1 MQRAAE
7 ATKHFENIRP
17 DGNATNTAQRNGY
30 IEHLE
35 NLGLS
40 SSNTSLYDFIV
51 NSWAGSEERG
61 IIAAHNGHWAQGGG
75 HYFVLIHPKR
85 TAFGF
90 AKVRTQGGSFEYGYS
105 TAAAY
110 QTTTIDTTP
119 SETVTEWIYRAPTR
133 GEKPTGVKE
142 GAPSFDSF
150 GDFGSSSGGGIMGIL
165 AGLVSLISLLGFIAQ
180 FAVKFLPR
188 LPGWF
193 YTVSIASDWPC
204 PMPMHIVAKPRVP

>member
-1 MQRAAE
+1 MQRAVE
-7 ATKHFENIRP
+7 ATKHFEHIRP

-61 IIAAHNGHWAQGGG
+61 IIAAHNGHRAQGGG

-90 AKVRTQGGSFEYGYS
+90 
-105 TAAAY
+105 
-110 QTTTIDTTP
+110 
-119 SETVTEWIYRAPTR
+119 
-133 GEKPTGVKE
+133 
-142 GAPSFDSF
+142 DSF
-150 GDFGSSSGGGIMGIL
+150 GDFGSSNGGGIMGIL

-188 LPGWF
+188 LP
-193 YTVSIASDWPC
+193 
-204 PMPMHIVAKPRVP
+204 R

>member
-1 MQRAAE
+1 MNRVGLVAALT
-7 ATKHFENIRP
+7 ATKHFEHIRP

-61 IIAAHNGHWAQGGG
+61 IIAAHNGHRAQGGG

-90 AKVRTQGGSFEYGYS
+90 
-105 TAAAY
+105 
-110 QTTTIDTTP
+110 
-119 SETVTEWIYRAPTR
+119 
-133 GEKPTGVKE
+133 
-142 GAPSFDSF
+142 DSF
-150 GDFGSSSGGGIMGIL
+150 GDFGSSNGGGIMGIL

-188 LPGWF
+188 LP
-193 YTVSIASDWPC
+193 
-204 PMPMHIVAKPRVP
+204 H

>member
-1 MQRAAE
+1 MGHTRNRVGLVAALT
-7 ATKHFENIRP
+7 ATKHFEHIRP

-85 TAFGF
+85 TAFSF
-90 AKVRTQGGSFEYGYS
+90 AKVRTQGG
-105 TAAAY
+105 
-110 QTTTIDTTP
+110 
-119 SETVTEWIYRAPTR
+119 
-133 GEKPTGVKE
+133 
-142 GAPSFDSF
+142 SF
-150 GDFGSSSGGGIMGIL
+150 GDFGSSSGGGIIGIL

-188 LPGWF
+188 
-193 YTVSIASDWPC
+193 
-204 PMPMHIVAKPRVP
+204 

>member
-1 MQRAAE
+1 MNRVGLVAALT
-7 ATKHFENIRP
+7 ATALTLSTTQALAEPSPIT
-17 DGNATNTAQRNGY
+17 GIETNTAQRNGY

-61 IIAAHNGHWAQGGG
+61 IIAAHNGHRAQGGG

-90 AKVRTQGGSFEYGYS
+90 AKVRTQGGSF
-105 TAAAY
+105 
-110 QTTTIDTTP
+110 
-119 SETVTEWIYRAPTR
+119 
-133 GEKPTGVKE
+133 
-142 GAPSFDSF
+142 
-150 GDFGSSSGGGIMGIL
+150 GDFGSSNGGGIMGIL

-188 LPGWF
+188 LPRWF

>member
-1 MQRAAE
+1 MGHTRNRVGLVAALT
-7 ATKHFENIRP
+7 ATALTLSTTQALAESSPIT
-17 DGNATNTAQRNGY
+17 GIETNTSQRNGY

-90 AKVRTQGGSFEYGYS
+90 
-105 TAAAY
+105 
-110 QTTTIDTTP
+110 
-119 SETVTEWIYRAPTR
+119 
-133 GEKPTGVKE
+133 
-142 GAPSFDSF
+142 DSF
-150 GDFGSSSGGGIMGIL
+150 GDFGSSNGGGIMGIL
-165 AGLVSLISLLGFIAQ
+165 AGLVSLISLLGFIA
-180 FAVKFLPR
+180 
-188 LPGWF
+188 
-193 YTVSIASDWPC
+193 
-204 PMPMHIVAKPRVP
+204 

>member
-1 MQRAAE
+1 MNRAGLVAVLT
-7 ATKHFENIRP
+7 ATKHFEHIRP

-61 IIAAHNGHWAQGGG
+61 IIAAHNGHRAQGGG

-90 AKVRTQGGSFEYGYS
+90 
-105 TAAAY
+105 
-110 QTTTIDTTP
+110 
-119 SETVTEWIYRAPTR
+119 
-133 GEKPTGVKE
+133 
-142 GAPSFDSF
+142 DSF
-150 GDFGSSSGGGIMGIL
+150 GDFGSSSGGGIMGML

-188 LPGWF
+188 LP
-193 YTVSIASDWPC
+193 
-204 PMPMHIVAKPRVP
+204 R

>member
-1 MQRAAE
+1 MNRVGLVAALT
-7 ATKHFENIRP
+7 ATKHFEHIRP

-61 IIAAHNGHWAQGGG
+61 IIAAHNGHRAQGGG

-90 AKVRTQGGSFEYGYS
+90 
-105 TAAAY
+105 
-110 QTTTIDTTP
+110 
-119 SETVTEWIYRAPTR
+119 
-133 GEKPTGVKE
+133 
-142 GAPSFDSF
+142 DSF
-150 GDFGSSSGGGIMGIL
+150 GDFGSSNGGGIMGIL

-188 LPGWF
+188 LP
-193 YTVSIASDWPC
+193 
-204 PMPMHIVAKPRVP
+204 R

>member
-1 MQRAAE
+1 MQRAVE
-7 ATKHFENIRP
+7 ATKHFEHIRP

-51 NSWAGSEERG
+51 SSWAGSEERG
-61 IIAAHNGHWAQGGG
+61 IIAAHNGHRAQGGG

-90 AKVRTQGGSFEYGYS
+90 AKVRTQGGSFDYGYA
-105 TAAAY
+105 TAAENA
-110 QTTTIDTTP
+110 TTIDTTP
-119 SETVTEWIYRAPTR
+119 SETVTEWICVPTR

-142 GAPSFDSF
+142 GAPTFDSF
-150 GDFGSSSGGGIMGIL
+150 GDFGSSNGGGIMGIL

-188 LPGWF
+188 LP
-193 YTVSIASDWPC
+193 
-204 PMPMHIVAKPRVP
+204 R

>member
-1 MQRAAE
+1 MNRVGLVAALT
-7 ATKHFENIRP
+7 ATKHFEHIRP
-17 DGNATNTAQRNGY
+17 DGNATNTAHRNGY

-51 NSWAGSEERG
+51 NSWVGSEERG

-90 AKVRTQGGSFEYGYS
+90 
-105 TAAAY
+105 
-110 QTTTIDTTP
+110 
-119 SETVTEWIYRAPTR
+119 
-133 GEKPTGVKE
+133 
-142 GAPSFDSF
+142 DSF
-150 GDFGSSSGGGIMGIL
+150 GDFGSSNGGGIMGIL
-165 AGLVSLISLLGFIAQ
+165 AGLVSLISLLGFITQ

-188 LPGWF
+188 LP
-193 YTVSIASDWPC
+193 
-204 PMPMHIVAKPRVP
+204 R

>member
-1 MQRAAE
+1 MNRVGLVAALT
-7 ATKHFENIRP
+7 ATKHFEHIRP

-61 IIAAHNGHWAQGGG
+61 IIAAHNGHRAQGGG

-90 AKVRTQGGSFEYGYS
+90 
-105 TAAAY
+105 
-110 QTTTIDTTP
+110 
-119 SETVTEWIYRAPTR
+119 
-133 GEKPTGVKE
+133 
-142 GAPSFDSF
+142 DSF
-150 GDFGSSSGGGIMGIL
+150 GDFGSSNGGGIMGIL
-165 AGLVSLISLLGFIAQ
+165 AGLVSLISLLGLIAQ

-188 LPGWF
+188 LP
-193 YTVSIASDWPC
+193 
-204 PMPMHIVAKPRVP
+204 R

>member
-7 ATKHFENIRP
+7 VTKHFEHIRP
-17 DGNATNTAQRNGY
+17 DGNATNTARRNGY
-30 IEHLE
+30 IERLE

-61 IIAAHNGHWAQGGG
+61 IVAAHNGHRAQGGG

-110 QTTTIDTTP
+110 QATTIDTTP
-119 SETVTEWIYRAPTR
+119 SETVTEWLYRAPTC
-133 GEKPTGVKE
+133 GEKPTGFKE

-150 GDFGSSSGGGIMGIL
+150 GDFGSSSGGIMGIL

-188 LPGWF
+188 
-193 YTVSIASDWPC
+193 
-204 PMPMHIVAKPRVP
+204 

>member
-1 MQRAAE
+1 MNRVGLVAALT
-7 ATKHFENIRP
+7 ATKHFEHIRP

-51 NSWAGSEERG
+51 NSWTGSEERG
-61 IIAAHNGHWAQGGG
+61 IIAAHNGHRAQGGG

-90 AKVRTQGGSFEYGYS
+90 
-105 TAAAY
+105 
-110 QTTTIDTTP
+110 
-119 SETVTEWIYRAPTR
+119 
-133 GEKPTGVKE
+133 
-142 GAPSFDSF
+142 DSF
-150 GDFGSSSGGGIMGIL
+150 GDFGSSNGGGIMGIL

-188 LPGWF
+188 LP
-193 YTVSIASDWPC
+193 
-204 PMPMHIVAKPRVP
+204 R

>member
-1 MQRAAE
+1 MNRVGLVAALT
-7 ATKHFENIRP
+7 ATALTLSTTQALAEPSPIT
-17 DGNATNTAQRNGY
+17 GIETNTSQRNGY

-85 TAFGF
+85 TAF
-90 AKVRTQGGSFEYGYS
+90 
-105 TAAAY
+105 
-110 QTTTIDTTP
+110 
-119 SETVTEWIYRAPTR
+119 
-133 GEKPTGVKE
+133 
-142 GAPSFDSF
+142 SFDSF

-165 AGLVSLISLLGFIAQ
+165 AGLVSLISLLGSIAQ

-188 LPGWF
+188 
-193 YTVSIASDWPC
+193 
-204 PMPMHIVAKPRVP
+204 

>member
-7 ATKHFENIRP
+7 ATKHLEHIRP

-40 SSNTSLYDFIV
+40 SSNTSFYDFIV

-90 AKVRTQGGSFEYGYS
+90 
-105 TAAAY
+105 
-110 QTTTIDTTP
+110 
-119 SETVTEWIYRAPTR
+119 
-133 GEKPTGVKE
+133 
-142 GAPSFDSF
+142 DSF

-165 AGLVSLISLLGFIAQ
+165 AGLVSLISLLGFIA
-180 FAVKFLPR
+180 
-188 LPGWF
+188 
-193 YTVSIASDWPC
+193 
-204 PMPMHIVAKPRVP
+204 

>member
-1 MQRAAE
+1 MQRAVE
-7 ATKHFENIRP
+7 ATKHFEHIRP

-61 IIAAHNGHWAQGGG
+61 IVAAHNGHRAHGGG

-85 TAFGF
+85 TAFG
-90 AKVRTQGGSFEYGYS
+90 
-105 TAAAY
+105 
-110 QTTTIDTTP
+110 
-119 SETVTEWIYRAPTR
+119 
-133 GEKPTGVKE
+133 
-142 GAPSFDSF
+142 FDSF

-188 LPGWF
+188 LP
-193 YTVSIASDWPC
+193 
-204 PMPMHIVAKPRVP
+204 R

>member
-1 MQRAAE
+1 MNRVGLVAALT
-7 ATKHFENIRP
+7 ATALTLSTTQAFAEPSPIT
-17 DGNATNTAQRNGY
+17 GIETNTSQRNGY

-40 SSNTSLYDFIV
+40 SSNTSPYDFIV

-61 IIAAHNGHWAQGGG
+61 IIAAHNGHRAQGGG

-90 AKVRTQGGSFEYGYS
+90 
-105 TAAAY
+105 
-110 QTTTIDTTP
+110 
-119 SETVTEWIYRAPTR
+119 
-133 GEKPTGVKE
+133 
-142 GAPSFDSF
+142 DSF
-150 GDFGSSSGGGIMGIL
+150 GDFGSSNGGGIMGIL

-188 LPGWF
+188 LP
-193 YTVSIASDWPC
+193 
-204 PMPMHIVAKPRVP
+204 R

>member
-1 MQRAAE
+1 MSRVGLVAALT
-7 ATKHFENIRP
+7 ATALTLSTTQALAEPSPIT
-17 DGNATNTAQRNGY
+17 GIETNTAQRNGY

-61 IIAAHNGHWAQGGG
+61 IIAAHNGHRAQGGG

-90 AKVRTQGGSFEYGYS
+90 
-105 TAAAY
+105 
-110 QTTTIDTTP
+110 
-119 SETVTEWIYRAPTR
+119 
-133 GEKPTGVKE
+133 
-142 GAPSFDSF
+142 DSF
-150 GDFGSSSGGGIMGIL
+150 GDFGSSNGGGIMGIL

-188 LPGWF
+188 LP
-193 YTVSIASDWPC
+193 
-204 PMPMHIVAKPRVP
+204 R